1 MNASMDHSPPI
12 PPHAITMWLIDNA
25 IIAALPMSKGGPP
38 YLMKLPLS
46 EGGLAKA
53 LNLLRERKAEVL
65 TGLEAVQMHRI
76 LSASQP
82 ANHPPQVKLTKSQE
96 KLHSET
102 TQAQRDRARA
112 LLDKMGLK

>member
-1 MNASMDHSPPI
+1 MGRTDNDPI
-12 PPHAITMWLIDNA
+12 PPHAITMWLSDHD
-25 IIAALPMSKGGPP
+25 IIAMLPMKSGGPP

-65 TGLEAVQMHRI
+65 SGLEAAEMQRLMH
-76 LSASQP
+76 SAQP
-82 ANHPPQVKLTKSQE
+82 ADHPPQVKLTKSQE

-102 TQAQRDRARA
+102 TQAQRDRAKA
-112 LLDKMGLK
+112 LLEKMGLK

>member
-1 MNASMDHSPPI
+1 MSAIMDPNPI
-12 PPHAITMWLIDNA
+12 PPWAITMWLSNHD
-25 IIAALPMSKGGPP
+25 IIAALPMSKGGPC

-65 TGLEAVQMHRI
+65 SPLEAAEMQ
-76 LSASQP
+76 LLLASSTP
-82 ANHPPQVKLTKSQE
+82 ADHPPQVKLTKVQE

-102 TQAQRDRARA
+102 TQAQRDRARV
-112 LLDKMGLK
+112 LLEKMGLK

>member
-1 MNASMDHSPPI
+1 MNAMADPHPVPPF
-12 PPHAITMWLIDNA
+12 AITMWLSDHD

-38 YLMKLPLS
+38 YLMRLPLS

-65 TGLEAVQMHRI
+65 TGLEAVEMHR
-76 LSASQP
+76 LLHASQP
-82 ANHPPQVKLTKSQE
+82 APNPPQVKLTKSQE

-102 TQAQRDRARA
+102 TQEQRDRARV
-112 LLDKMGLK
+112 LLEKMGLK